1 MVGLRQGNPDG
12 LVRGPAYSSILSQFD
27 PLHLKGRQIMCGFVF
42 YQQATIKPD
51 EFSFVSDRSKQIRGD
66 LMGSMII

>member
-1 MVGLRQGNPDG
+1 
-12 LVRGPAYSSILSQFD
+12 
-27 PLHLKGRQIMCGFVF
+27 MCGFVF

-51 EFSFVSDRSKQIRGD
+51 EFSFVSDSSKQIRGD